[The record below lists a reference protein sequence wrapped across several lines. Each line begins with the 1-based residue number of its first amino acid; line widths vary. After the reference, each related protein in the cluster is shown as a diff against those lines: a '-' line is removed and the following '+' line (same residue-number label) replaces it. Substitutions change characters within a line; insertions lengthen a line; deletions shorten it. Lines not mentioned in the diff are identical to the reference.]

1 MSFGRKSD
9 IYKVCIS
16 SDRKEIMSEK
26 TRKAMDSPMVC
37 AITGKSLIYW
47 DECTPVNW
55 YSRKERKVVT
65 TFLAL
70 DNSAPE
76 VKEMTDTI
84 SETINALFELHKT
97 SPTHPSNVKA
107 EASEVDS
114 SGVEVQEKAETF

>member
-1 MSFGRKSD
+1 MTFGRKSD

-37 AITGKSLIYW
+37 AITGKSLKYW

-70 DNSAPE
+70 DNSA
-76 VKEMTDTI
+76 
-84 SETINALFELHKT
+84 HR
-97 SPTHPSNVKA
+97 
-107 EASEVDS
+107 
-114 SGVEVQEKAETF
+114 